1 MVTTD
6 VWIDVKND
14 RTHHLRI
21 SYLVDTRNKFHING
35 IGEMVFQNF
44 CHADFSVVP
53 FSWELN

>member
-21 SYLVDTRNKFHING
+21 SYLVDTRNNGKKWYRGNG
-35 IGEMVFQNF
+35 I
-44 CHADFSVVP
+44 
-53 FSWELN
+53 